1 MNIATYALHA
11 LNIRKLVRKGQLML
25 LIVGALLFSACE
37 SIPSVPIPY
46 GPNTEAH
53 FIGDVV
59 VVYTDHKTINE
70 IYKYLG
76 GKINEVWAF
85 RSGSTIYC
93 EKWDFNNCGHEV
105 HHLTDDAWHK

>member
-53 FIGDVV
+53 FI
-59 VVYTDHKTINE
+59 
-70 IYKYLG
+70 
-76 GKINEVWAF
+76 
-85 RSGSTIYC
+85 
-93 EKWDFNNCGHEV
+93 
-105 HHLTDDAWHK
+105 DD